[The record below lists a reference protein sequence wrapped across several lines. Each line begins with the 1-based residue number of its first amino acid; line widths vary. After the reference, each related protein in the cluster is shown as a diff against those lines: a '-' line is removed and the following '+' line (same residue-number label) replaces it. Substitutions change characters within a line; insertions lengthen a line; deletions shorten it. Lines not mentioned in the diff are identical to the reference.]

1 MPRRTRIQLPGL
13 PQHLVQRGVNREP
26 CFFAE
31 EDYHCYLHWLKQS
44 AADYRCAVHAYVL
57 MTNHVHLLVTPE
69 TPEGASRLMQ
79 SVGRRYVQYINR
91 AYKRT
96 GTLWEGRFKSSVVQ
110 EDHYF
115 LLCSRYIEL
124 NPFRAGMVAD
134 PGLYR
139 WSSYRHN
146 GLGQADERLTP
157 HAEYLALGASDQDR
171 LARYRSLFRSQLD
184 EEALSNI
191 RLALSQSQPLG
202 NNRFREAQCKAAGIR
217 QTQARRGR
225 PTKSIGDAIGID
237 GEQSGLEF

>member
-1 MPRRTRIQLPGL
+1 MPRRPRIQLPGL

-31 EDYHCYLHWLKQS
+31 EDYHCYLHWLKKS

-57 MTNHVHLLVTPE
+57 MTNHVHLLVTPK
-69 TPEGASRLMQ
+69 TPEGISRLMQ

-91 AYKRT
+91 TYKRT
-96 GTLWEGRFKSSVVQ
+96 GTLWEGRYKSCVVQ
-110 EDHYF
+110 EAHYF

-124 NPFRAGMVAD
+124 NPVRAGMVAD

-146 GLGQADERLTP
+146 GLGHADERLTP
-157 HAEYLALGASDQDR
+157 HAEYLALGASNQDR
-171 LARYRSLFRSQLD
+171 LAHYRSQFRSQLD
-184 EEALSNI
+184 EEALLDI
-191 RLALSQSQPLG
+191 RLALTQGQPLG
-202 NNRFREAQCKAAGIR
+202 NCRFREAQYKAVGIR

-225 PTKSIGDAIGID
+225 PPKSIGDAIGID
-237 GEQSGLEF
+237 GEQSGFGF